1 MKSKIGKNLLYILS
15 LNLGILLMSVGI
27 YFFKTTNNFATGGVS
42 GLSVLLV
49 GIYGGISQATYMMII
64 NILLLIIGV
73 IVLGKKCGLLTIYS
87 SLMLSLETWVFEYF
101 IPLSAPLT
109 EYPLLELVYAVLLT
123 GIGSAIVFK
132 CNSSTGGTDIVAL
145 ILKKYTQMNVGQALL
160 FSDFII
166 AASTF
171 FVYDVKT
178 GLFSLLGL
186 FAKVFVVDDILDSIN
201 MCKSFTIITSK
212 PEEIEKYIMTEMKHG
227 ATTYKANGAYTGA
240 ERTVI
245 ITVCRRSEALRL
257 RKTVKEIDPH
267 SFIIITKTS
276 EIMGKGFRDNTN

>member
-1 MKSKIGKNLLYILS
+1 MKSSFKTTVLYALF

-27 YFFKTTNNFATGGVS
+27 YFFKTTNNFATGGIS

-49 GIYGGISQATYMMII
+49 GIYDGISQATYMMII
-64 NILLLIIGV
+64 NILLLIVGV
-73 IVLGKKCGLLTIYS
+73 IILGKKCGLLTIYS
-87 SLMLSLETWVFEYF
+87 SLMLSAETWVFEYF
-101 IPLSAPLT
+101 VPLDAPLT

-160 FSDFII
+160 FSDFVI

-171 FVYDVKT
+171 FIYDVKT

-257 RKTVKEIDPH
+257 RRTVKEIDPH

>member
-1 MKSKIGKNLLYILS
+1 
-15 LNLGILLMSVGI
+15 
-27 YFFKTTNNFATGGVS
+27 
-42 GLSVLLV
+42 
-49 GIYGGISQATYMMII
+49 
-64 NILLLIIGV
+64 
-73 IVLGKKCGLLTIYS
+73 
-87 SLMLSLETWVFEYF
+87 
-101 IPLSAPLT
+101 
-109 EYPLLELVYAVLLT
+109 
-123 GIGSAIVFK
+123 
-132 CNSSTGGTDIVAL
+132 
-145 ILKKYTQMNVGQALL
+145 
-160 FSDFII
+160 
-166 AASTF
+166 
-171 FVYDVKT
+171 
-178 GLFSLLGL
+178 
-186 FAKVFVVDDILDSIN
+186 